1 MAYLKGTA
9 AADWIID
16 ASDGVTND
24 ADIIFG
30 FDGNDVIFGLGG
42 GMTHSLVGTATM
54 C

>member
-9 AADWIID
+9 AGDWIID
-16 ASDGVTND
+16 ASAGVTND

-42 GMTHSLVGTATM
+42 G
-54 C
+54 